1 MSEYFLKVTPNGV
14 YESKKSVN
22 ELLERA
28 FNDFYRVKYIV
39 GSEVRARIFDKAL
52 GQFWLLVEPVIMASL
67 YFFISTVIFT
77 YTGQKQMFLF
87 ILTSVIFWRWFSKT
101 VDSSPTVLISYS
113 AVLKQTNFPVYLI
126 ILSYISTEIFFWF
139 MSFMVL
145 VIFLTFNG
153 IYPSLAYLYLPF
165 VLLVQLFLTM
175 FLTLVFSVIGTF
187 IKDLSGILY
196 AFTSIWWY
204 LSPGIYPV
212 SRIPEKYLWIYKL
225 NPFAHILPAYRD
237 ILIDGKAPDLY
248 PLVLILFAAMLFTY
262 FGLKLFNAAKY
273 RFFMYL

>member
-14 YESKKSVN
+14 YESKKSVH
-22 ELLERA
+22 ELFEQIC
-28 FNDFYRVKYIV
+28 NDFHRVKYIV

-52 GQFWLLVEPVIMASL
+52 GQFWLLVEPIIMAGL

-101 VDSSPTVLISYS
+101 VDASPTVLLSYA

-126 ILSYISTEIFFWF
+126 IVSYISTEIFFWL

-145 VIFLTFNG
+145 VLFLACNG
-153 IYPSLAYLYLPF
+153 AYPSFAYLFLPF
-165 VLLVQLFLTM
+165 VLIVQLFLTM

-196 AFTSIWWY
+196 ALTSIWWY

-212 SRIPEKYLWIYKL
+212 SRIPQQYLWIYNL

-237 ILIDGKAPDLY
+237 ILIDGKVPDLY
-248 PLVLILFAAMLFTY
+248 PLCIILVISMILTY
-262 FGLKLFNAAKY
+262 FGLRLFNAAKY